1 MNTYARFDAVSVSA
15 GQRGDIRDNF
25 YILLVT
31 QAALFV
37 QFKITDQDE
46 TSVLISWIGR
56 GDRSYCDN
64 SEEIMAGKFS
74 ELRDKMTP
82 EERRVSVEIAVALRA
97 ELPLHQRQQ
106 ALSQQVSRDSEL
118 SERLDEYAALAGSR
132 HETCPAAINV
142 ATYLQ
147 LDMDASMTVTT
158 LSSREFNQ
166 DTSRAKK
173 AAQDGPV
180 FITDR
185 GRPAHVLLT
194 IEAYQK
200 LTGGQESIV
209 DLLAMPGVEDIE
221 FDPPRLSGPQAQ
233 PVDLT

>member
-1 MNTYARFDAVSVSA
+1 MAENFHQLREKMIPEARAESA
-15 GQRGDIRDNF
+15 KIA
-25 YILLVT
+25 
-31 QAALFV
+31 AALV
-37 QFKITDQDE
+37 GSHQD
-46 TSVLISWIGR
+46 T
-56 GDRSYCDN
+56 C
-64 SEEIMAGKFS
+64 A
-74 ELRDKMTP
+74 
-82 EERRVSVEIAVALRA
+82 AV
-97 ELPLHQRQQ
+97 
-106 ALSQQVSRDSEL
+106 
-118 SERLDEYAALAGSR
+118 
-132 HETCPAAINV
+132 INV

-200 LTGGQESIV
+200 LTGGEASIV

-221 FDPPRLSGPQAQ
+221 FDPPRLRGPLTR